1 MRNDL
6 AILPRVILEH
16 MATDPRDG
24 RSDHDVTTALTH
36 DHWATLSRF
45 YAEHPAAFHAEADR
59 SWGARA
65 ERLRDK
71 IASLS

>member
-1 MRNDL
+1 MNDL
-6 AILPRVILEH
+6 SITRFFDLEH

-24 RSDHDVTTALTH
+24 RSDHDVTVALTH

-59 SWGARA
+59 SWGPRA

>member
-1 MRNDL
+1 MNDL
-6 AILPRVILEH
+6 PIVPSIIMERQGSRREAF
-16 MATDPRDG
+16 
-24 RSDHDVTTALTH
+24 RSYDVTKAITH

-45 YAEHPAAFHAEADR
+45 YAKDPCAFWNEADR
-59 SWGARA
+59 AYANRG